1 MNQLGSES
9 RNVWTAARDE
19 HLRGVPDPFEFRWP
33 TNYCNFSRDIPFQEY
48 DFRDACARHDF
59 LSRNYRD
66 MYGETAF
73 RNNSDGQKQID
84 SILGQD
90 LRETCKN
97 RYPGSQQLCEG
108 TAHTYYTAVSAT
120 SAVSKF
126 SPFGLVKGL
135 VVRPP
140 GLR

>member
-1 MNQLGSES
+1 MVAGTSPSPGSALPWP
-9 RNVWTAARDE
+9 RLWG
-19 HLRGVPDPFEFRWP
+19 GV
-33 TNYCNFSRDIPFQEY
+33 
-48 DFRDACARHDF
+48 RDACARHDF

-108 TAHTYYTAVSAT
+108 TAHTYYKVVSAT

-126 SPFGLVKGL
+126 NPLGLVKDLGI
-135 VVRPP
+135 RPP